1 MKVLRTASLGSNF
14 TGSYKKQCNVVEKR
28 GGTKPVKL
36 GVSENLNGD
45 EEIVNDISEPYKHS
59 SILAIKNIR
68 SGKFKFHV
76 N

>member
-14 TGSYKKQCNVVEKR
+14 TGSYVVEKR